1 MKFTHLLLFVSF
13 CAASVQAGV
22 VTLGAAK
29 DTMIQN
35 GNPDNADG
43 GGAGLFSGTNG
54 NGSSHRVLISF
65 SLNGIPAGATIT
77 NVQLTLTLA
86 IAAGQMNGGV
96 TAPDSATISLFDV
109 AHDWGE
115 GTAGNPS
122 ESSGIGA
129 SGGGFAA
136 GPGDATWNSAFN
148 GQTLWATSG
157 GDHASTASDTLNLS
171 GNTTGT
177 AFTWLST
184 ARMVAD
190 VQGWLNNPSANFG

>member
-54 NGSSHRVLISF
+54 NGSSPRVLISF

-77 NVQLTLTLA
+77 NVQLTLSLA
-86 IAAGQMNGGV
+86 VSAGLEERRAPPPPPPTRTPFPGLHSPAA
-96 TAPDSATISLFDV
+96 
-109 AHDWGE
+109 
-115 GTAGNPS
+115 
-122 ESSGIGA
+122 
-129 SGGGFAA
+129 
-136 GPGDATWNSAFN
+136 
-148 GQTLWATSG
+148 
-157 GDHASTASDTLNLS
+157 
-171 GNTTGT
+171 
-177 AFTWLST
+177 
-184 ARMVAD
+184 
-190 VQGWLNNPSANFG
+190 